1 MAGHSKNLEGPCPP
15 WLRLC
20 TCGLYN
26 VHVMQILCVNTY
38 VFI

>member
-1 MAGHSKNLEGPCPP
+1 MAL

-20 TCGLYN
+20 TCGLYK
-26 VHVMQILCVNTY
+26 VYAMEILYVNTY